1 MGEEE
6 SNGQWITVSYVH
18 KWALTDLAG
27 FGADVWAGMEQ
38 MEKFGGIKCVLCKG
52 GGWVWLGVGLVLVV

>member
-1 MGEEE
+1 M
-6 SNGQWITVSYVH
+6 H

-27 FGADVWAGMEQ
+27 FGAADVWAGMEQ